1 MLQKRLRPR
10 VLVLATGAAESACV
24 HRHVSQ
30 SRRKSRHARGSVM
43 LAAWRVCRCDRQPR
57 HLGQPAC
64 RAAAATSLS
73 DIIGGAREGLVTAAC
88 GLGVRCARGGLRL
101 HAAAAGALFAAPTAT
116 AGMRAVCNHQADR
129 RRTSPVI
136 SGNRLRQTTAVR
148 GENRHD
154 HRKPHDDRT
163 GRTHESTT
171 PVNALSSLSRR
182 GPPAARRFFCRPLNA
197 AMSDR
202 ANTAPWVAGGGQE
215 LPPLFA
221 GP

>member
-30 SRRKSRHARGSVM
+30 SRRKS
-43 LAAWRVCRCDRQPR
+43 RQPR

-154 HRKPHDDRT
+154 HRKPHDDGT

>member
-154 HRKPHDDRT
+154 HRKPHDDGT

-171 PVNALSSLSRR
+171 PVTALSSLSRR
-182 GPPAARRFFCRPLNA
+182 GPPAARRFFCRLTKA
-197 AMSDR
+197 A
-202 ANTAPWVAGGGQE
+202 P
-215 LPPLFA
+215 
-221 GP
+221 